1 MEKGTNEKLN
11 KKTPLISVVVPVYKT
26 EKYVANTIRSLC
38 NQTFQNFEVIF
49 VDDGSPDNAVQVIER
64 EMQNASVNYSIIRQE
79 NSGVGVCRNTGV
91 KNACGDWVLFLD
103 SDDVLQ
109 TWALQA
115 YVDEIEK
122 NPDVDFLFSKFQHVT
137 EENIFQEV
145 PKTDNVTYLTKEQ
158 LLHGFLTRERTV
170 LVPGALF
177 KVATLKEKDIWHI
190 AIRWSE
196 DQHFMWR
203 VLDNAEKG
211 VFIEDGL
218 YNYLQRSTVGSIMTS
233 TPIDVMLSAY
243 QEFVKL
249 VDTLSNAEVKK
260 YLLSRWVLGCLNVLA
275 RRKDK
280 KGWVSFFEAVE
291 GKKHLKILSS
301 FPQGKVRLLA
311 RVGRIHKSLLYT
323 ATRVLR

>member
-1 MEKGTNEKLN
+1 
-11 KKTPLISVVVPVYKT
+11 
-26 EKYVANTIRSLC
+26 
-38 NQTFQNFEVIF
+38 
-49 VDDGSPDNAVQVIER
+49 
-64 EMQNASVNYSIIRQE
+64 
-79 NSGVGVCRNTGV
+79 
-91 KNACGDWVLFLD
+91 
-103 SDDVLQ
+103 
-109 TWALQA
+109 
-115 YVDEIEK
+115 
-122 NPDVDFLFSKFQHVT
+122 
-137 EENIFQEV
+137 
-145 PKTDNVTYLTKEQ
+145 
-158 LLHGFLTRERTV
+158 
-170 LVPGALF
+170 
-177 KVATLKEKDIWHI
+177 
-190 AIRWSE
+190 
-196 DQHFMWR
+196 
-203 VLDNAEKG
+203 
-211 VFIEDGL
+211 
-218 YNYLQRSTVGSIMTS
+218 MTS